1 MNSLDTQLR
10 NLSKSPYWQNIYKAS
25 KDCAGI
31 RLFKNEYDFSGLQSR
46 FIHWLSV
53 YNMLYTELSTY
64 EDDLLTEEV
73 IDDKDRMDAYLIHR
87 NKKYDYL
94 WKKHRAEEKQAQL
107 KSNRKKGFKHPG
119 KESNI
124 NIELRREN

>member
-10 NLSKSPYWQNIYKAS
+10 NLAKSPYWQNIYKAS

-31 RLFKNEYDFSGLQSR
+31 NLFENSHNLSGLQSR
-46 FIHWLSV
+46 FMHWLSV
-53 YNMLYTELSTY
+53 YEMLYTELSTY

-73 IDDKDRMDAYLIHR
+73 INNEYRTDAYLIYR

-94 WKKHRAEEKQAQL
+94 WKQHRAEEKQAQL
-107 KSNRKKGFKHPG
+107 KSNRKKGFKNPG
-119 KESNI
+119 KESVI
-124 NIELRREN
+124 KVDLRREN